1 MANHVHVHIQ
11 ARLLSITPLHLQN
24 AFTTITKSRIPDAAE
39 RGHRFESALTRLTEW
54 WSDNFRVEPT
64 GHIRN
69 RTFDEVQKV
78 VKQDTKGKG
87 KARAVD
93 LDDDDDEGEVIKSE
107 KSLMKHALMMRG
119 SRDTSAQLFT
129 ALCRALGIPA
139 RLVASLQSVP
149 WQAAIG
155 KPKPQVKKKTKSG
168 STGVGIGTS
177 VSTSKQKAAP
187 DDDDDDDMEMEEVE
201 IPGTP
206 TGKGKGKGREGFTF
220 PGAGQRIDSGSTTP
234 VNGNMRGKQKA
245 PPVIKLRK
253 TRGRKLG
260 SEPDVPRPP
269 PRTSS
274 FPLNIPSA
282 YQQRLNRVCWAA

>member
-1 MANHVHVHIQ
+1 MSALANHVYVQ

-24 AFTTITKSRIPDAAE
+24 AFTTITKSRIPDASE

-69 RTFDEVQKV
+69 RTFDEVQKIIN
-78 VKQDTKGKG
+78 QDLKGKG

-93 LDDDDDEGEVIKSE
+93 LDEDDGEVIKSE

-129 ALCRALGIPA
+129 SLCRALGIPA

-149 WQAAIG
+149 WQAGVG
-155 KPKPQVKKKTKSG
+155 KPKPPVKPKKKAGGKEA
-168 STGVGIGTS
+168 GVGPS
-177 VSTSKQKAAP
+177 VGKGKQKAAP
-187 DDDDDDDMEMEEVE
+187 DDEDEDDMEMEEVE

-206 TGKGKGKGREGFTF
+206 NGKGKSREGSAF
-220 PGAGQRIDSGSTTP
+220 PGAGQRPDSGPTTP
-234 VNGNMRGKQKA
+234 VNGVPKGKQKA

-253 TRGRKLG
+253 SRGRMLG
-260 SEPDVPRPP
+260 SEPDVARPP
-269 PRTSS
+269 PRTSY
-274 FPLNIPSA
+274 PSDLPA
-282 YQQRLNRVCWAA
+282 MY